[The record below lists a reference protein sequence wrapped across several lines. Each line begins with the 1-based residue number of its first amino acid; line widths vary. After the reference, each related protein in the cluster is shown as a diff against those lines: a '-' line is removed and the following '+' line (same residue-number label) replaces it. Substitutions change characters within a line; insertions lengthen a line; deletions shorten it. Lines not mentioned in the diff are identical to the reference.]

1 MKSLNLNTKKNLILI
16 LLSGVVFHSLFT
28 TVPTKALLNITALEI
43 IVGGIAL
50 SILISFPFHVLM
62 DTVKII
68 KNSIQTPI
76 DYEKDILKLY
86 DLSIKV
92 KKDGLLGVSS
102 YSDVESDIF
111 LKDCLVLLRDYKNTA
126 SIENVIIKDIES
138 RKMNLY
144 KSINIL
150 KMISHVSPA
159 FGLIGTLLGL
169 IGLLS
174 NMGEVNMIITNMA
187 SALVSTLYGSLI
199 ANFIATPLMG
209 RVKNYIDNIILRYTI
224 IKEGILSIS
233 ENNSPRDVFDKMNV
247 MLKED
252 KRLAYPARRGTSY
265 ERLIS

>member
-1 MKSLNLNTKKNLILI
+1 MKLLNLNTKKNLILI
-16 LLSGVVFHSLFT
+16 LLSAVVFHSLFT
-28 TVPTKALLNITALEI
+28 SVPPKALLNITALEI
-43 IVGGIAL
+43 IVGGICL
-50 SILISFPFHVLM
+50 SILISFPFYTLM
-62 DTVKII
+62 DTLKII
-68 KNSIQTPI
+68 KNSIQSPI

-92 KKDGLLGVSS
+92 KKDGLLGVSA
-102 YSDVESDIF
+102 YSDVEEDIF
-111 LKDCLVLLRDYKNTA
+111 LRDCLVLLRDYKNTS

-144 KSINIL
+144 KPISIL

-174 NMGEVNMIITNMA
+174 NMGEVHMIITNMA

-209 RVKNYIDNIILRYTI
+209 RVKNYIDHIILRYTI

-233 ENNSPRDVFDKMNV
+233 DNNSPRDVFDKMNV

-252 KRLAYPARRGTSY
+252 KRLDYPTRKGANY